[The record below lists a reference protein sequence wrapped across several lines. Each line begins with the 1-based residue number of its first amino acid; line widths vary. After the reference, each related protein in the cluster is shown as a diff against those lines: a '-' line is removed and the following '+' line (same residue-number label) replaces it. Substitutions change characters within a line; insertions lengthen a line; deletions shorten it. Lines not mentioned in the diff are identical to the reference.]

1 MPEKDKA
8 VQKKG
13 CGGHE
18 APPHPFSRYTLQ
30 PRICFPKSHSTRN
43 SRPASTVALIV
54 VYVSVEL
61 GWRTIQALLDAAPEG
76 LVEQVEQS
84 ALSIPGVVDAHAVR
98 IRPSGALPSRPSV
111 VH

>member
-30 PRICFPKSHSTRN
+30 PRICFLKSHPTRK
-43 SRPASTVALIV
+43 SKPTSIVAFIV

-61 GWRTIQALLDAAPEG
+61 GWRTIQALLDAAPKG
-76 LVEQVEQS
+76 LAEKIEQ
-84 ALSIPGVVDAHAVR
+84 AAITIPGVVDAHAVR